1 MASAAAARRM
11 VTRPEESFPTEW
23 APYYGDGSNA
33 GWPLQ
38 PSEDVLPEAPAVSST
53 DAVKRPALRET
64 ATPDRQIS
72 GAA

>member
-33 GWPLQ
+33 GWQ
-38 PSEDVLPEAPAVSST
+38 VQQSEEVRPEDPAVSST
-53 DAVKRPALRET
+53 DAIKRPAIRET
-64 ATPDRQIS
+64 ATLDRQIS